1 MGAIFMKEKVLLNY
15 FSMFEIILW
24 LTSIIIIIISFTFG
38 DEKDY
43 LTLSASLIGATFLIL
58 NAKGNVWGQILTVVF
73 SILYG
78 IISYSNAYY
87 GEMITYLGMT
97 APIAVASVISWIKN
111 PAEEGKNQV
120 KVNNLK
126 IKEYVLLLFLGIIIT
141 IIFYYVL
148 KAFNT
153 NSLVLSTISVFT
165 SFIASYLTLRRSE
178 YYALAYASNDIVLI
192 ILWFIAMEN
201 NSGYISVVIC
211 FVVFLINDLYGY
223 YSWLKMKKFQA
234 IIEIKSSL

>member
-1 MGAIFMKEKVLLNY
+1 MANLNY
-15 FSMFEIILW
+15 YNNYILH
-24 LTSIIIIIISFTFG
+24 
-38 DEKDY
+38 
-43 LTLSASLIGATFLIL
+43 LTLGASLIGATFLIF
-58 NAKGNVWGQILTVVF
+58 NAKGNVWGQVLTVVF

-97 APIAVASVISWIKN
+97 AAIAIGSVISWIRN
-111 PAEEGKNQV
+111 PAEEGKNVV

-126 IKEYVLLLFLGIIIT
+126 IREYVLLLFLGIIIT
-141 IIFYYVL
+141 VIFYYIL
-148 KAFNT
+148 EAFNT
-153 NSLVLSTISVFT
+153 NSLLLSTISVFT

-178 YYALAYASNDIVLI
+178 YYALAYAANDIVLI
-192 ILWFIAMEN
+192 LLWLIAMEN

-223 YSWLKMKKFQA
+223 YSWLKMKKIQTT
-234 IIEIKSSL
+234 IEIKSNLKNK